1 MQLVDAWQGYAESEP
16 EPEVVDRMV
25 CFVEYVA
32 RRQKPGELLVSGQ
45 DDRRKALGMWA
56 RSTVFKIWWGY
67 WESLRVWLGIGAI
80 LLFVPLGY
88 MAFPD
93 VSR

>member
-1 MQLVDAWQGYAESEP
+1 
-16 EPEVVDRMV
+16 MV

-32 RRQKPGELLVSGQ
+32 IRQKPGELLVSGQ

-56 RSTVFKIWWGY
+56 RSKAFKIWWGY

-80 LLFVPLGY
+80 ILFVPLSS

>member
-1 MQLVDAWQGYAESEP
+1 
-16 EPEVVDRMV
+16 MV

-32 RRQKPGELLVSGQ
+32 IRQKPGELLVSGQ

-56 RSTVFKIWWGY
+56 RSKASKIWWGY

-80 LLFVPLGY
+80 ILLIPFGYVAFVY
-88 MAFPD
+88 VTRWM
-93 VSR
+93 SRSSV